1 MVVKELIAT
10 KYLANIIVALGLI
23 RSITPLHYLNDTKI
37 VERRMMFS
45 VMFVWFIF
53 YKNTLNLSLVE
64 KGLNL
69 IPSFLKKVTE

>member
-23 RSITPLHYLNDTKI
+23 RSITPLYYLNDTKI

-45 VMFVWFIF
+45 LMLVWFIF
-53 YKNTLNLSLVE
+53 YKNKLNLSLVE